1 MSGDDGALASR
12 EQSLPGR
19 WKLVAALPTVLLAA
33 VALHQIYLVRTAD
46 LTPWKGG
53 GFGMFAS
60 TDGLP
65 QRTVLVF
72 ASAPERSEEL
82 TIPDELKS
90 VAAKAAALPGDREL
104 ERLARGI
111 GQREREAGRPLASLD
126 LVVQRT
132 RYSPLT
138 LFATTETL
146 REYTFVVDEGG

>member
-1 MSGDDGALASR
+1 MVGDHGAPAPR
-12 EQSLPGR
+12 DRSLPGL
-19 WKLVAALPTVLLAA
+19 WKLAAVLPALLLVA

-72 ASAPERSEEL
+72 ASASERSEEL

-90 VAAKAAALPGDREL
+90 VAAKAAALPGDRQL
-104 ERLARGI
+104 ERLARSLA
-111 GQREREAGRPLASLD
+111 QRERDAGRPLASLD

-132 RYSPLT
+132 RYSRLT